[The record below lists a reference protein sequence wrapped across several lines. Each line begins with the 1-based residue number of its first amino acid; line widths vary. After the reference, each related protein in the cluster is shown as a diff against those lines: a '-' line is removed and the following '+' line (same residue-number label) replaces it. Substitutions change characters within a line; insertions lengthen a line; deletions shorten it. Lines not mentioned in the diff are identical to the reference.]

1 MQQDHSRVGALVRGA
16 GRVVVALLLL
26 VVALGQLVAWTS
38 PGWWVPALQY
48 WPVQY
53 VILACGVVRDA
64 LGVWNVVLA
73 VVLLALVLRGS
84 RRRGRGLLR
93 PATVL
98 AAVVA
103 ASSLGLWTYQV
114 VDARQAGADVG
125 VFAPVVPFRQGTVD
139 PDRSLTV
146 GTVDGTDLD
155 ADLYLPDGAGDGDGV
170 PVVVYVHGGGFTGG
184 APAPSPYYPP
194 LLERGYAVL
203 DVSYRLASPGRQTW
217 DTAVADVG
225 CALTWVTTEGPG
237 VGLDPERVGT
247 MGDSAGGQL
256 AINAANLGAL
266 DQLDPSCRTRGELP
280 EVSAVVAG
288 YPAVDGSAA
297 YDQSGLGRAYGD
309 QYVGGPPEEYPER
322 YALTDS
328 VNHLSGDGPPLLIY
342 QGSADHLIL
351 PGPVRDFA
359 RASQEAGTTTRYVEL
374 PGQEHTT
381 GGGLGTLS
389 FGDLVGRDL
398 TTQWFVE
405 HL

>member
-1 MQQDHSRVGALVRGA
+1 MQKASSRLRAVLHTL
-16 GRVVVALLLL
+16 GRVVLALLLA
-26 VVALGQLVAWTS
+26 VAALGQLVAWTS
-38 PGWWVPALQY
+38 PSWWVPLLQY

-53 VILACGVVRDA
+53 VVLAAGVWRDA
-64 LGVWNVVLA
+64 LGVWNVVLVA
-73 VVLLALVLRGS
+73 ILLGLLLAIGRARGS
-84 RRRGRGLLR
+84 GLLR
-93 PATVL
+93 PATVVA
-98 AAVVA
+98 AAVL
-103 ASSLGLWTYQV
+103 ASSLGLWSYQV
-114 VDARQAGADVG
+114 VDARQQGADIG
-125 VFAPVVPFRQGTVD
+125 VFAPVVPFLKGTVA
-139 PDRSLTV
+139 PDRSVTV

-155 ADLYLPDGAGDGDGV
+155 ADLYLPDGAGGGDGV

-225 CALTWVTTEGPG
+225 CALTWVSTEGPG

-266 DQLDPSCRTRGELP
+266 DELDPSCRTRGELP